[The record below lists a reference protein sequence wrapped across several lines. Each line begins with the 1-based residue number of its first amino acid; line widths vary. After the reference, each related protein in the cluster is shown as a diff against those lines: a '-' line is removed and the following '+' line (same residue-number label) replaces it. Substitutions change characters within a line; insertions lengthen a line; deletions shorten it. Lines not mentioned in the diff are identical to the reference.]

1 MAKLIVELKR
11 VSKIYDMGH
20 SKIYA
25 NDDISMKIG
34 ENEFVFIVGKSG
46 SGKSTLINMIG
57 SLDYPTKGRVLLD
70 GQDISNLDES
80 ELAQV
85 RGKKIGFV
93 FQSFNLIGS
102 MTALEN
108 VMLPMT
114 FQNISPTEKI
124 KKAKEILDLVDLS
137 ERLYN
142 LPSELSGGER
152 QRVAVARALSNNPEV
167 LIADE
172 PTGNLDSKTGKKVM
186 ELLGKIHKQ
195 GKTVIIVTHDIDL
208 IKRTK
213 SHKVYKIVDGKLK

>member
-1 MAKLIVELKR
+1 MVELKR

-70 GQDISNLDES
+70 GQDISDLDES

>member
-70 GQDISNLDES
+70 GQDISDLDES